1 MRTRTKKEQSLAGC
15 ERLRGGHFVQYRMER
30 NGMRWSINGAK
41 NILNLRSV
49 NKNKNW
55 DDYIQ
60 YYIKK
65 KQDTIEDDYF
75 RMSA

>member
-1 MRTRTKKEQSLAGC
+1 M
-15 ERLRGGHFVQYRMER
+15 
-30 NGMRWSINGAK
+30 
-41 NILNLRSV
+41 LNLRSV
-49 NKNKNW
+49 NKNW